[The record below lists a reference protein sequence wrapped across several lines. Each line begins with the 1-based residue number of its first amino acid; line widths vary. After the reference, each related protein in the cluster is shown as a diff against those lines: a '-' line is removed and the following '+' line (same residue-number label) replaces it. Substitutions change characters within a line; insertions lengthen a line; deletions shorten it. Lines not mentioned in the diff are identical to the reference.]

1 MDNPSKIEYYN
12 FHITNI
18 TVFSFMF
25 YIGASHIWVFQV
37 LIPHKNN
44 DKGVVNEKREKA
56 YQSKNV
62 KKIKNI
68 NEQMKDQ
75 L

>member
-1 MDNPSKIEYYN
+1 
-12 FHITNI
+12 
-18 TVFSFMF
+18 MF